1 MATYVSRAYD
11 IGRRYNLTADEMFA
25 DALTRAADA
34 DAQLASDPTSVGAL
48 HGIPISVKDHIAIA
62 GTDATTGCA
71 WHCNEPDTSDSDIIT
86 LFRKQGAIPFV
97 KSNIPQIMLWVESDN

>member
-62 GTDATTGCA
+62 S
-71 WHCNEPDTSDSDIIT
+71 HVSDPKAVVDLVGKPLT
-86 LFRKQGAIPFV
+86 VCFNDKQPFADG
-97 KSNIPQIMLWVESDN
+97 PM